1 LPFPDAKIGIFHGMA
16 KYGFTSF
23 NGEFEFSENAKRPLA
38 DDNLFEGDNW
48 RRELAETMSNFTNPN

>member
-1 LPFPDAKIGIFHGMA
+1 MA

-48 RRELAETMSNFTNPN
+48 RRELAETMTNFTNPN